1 MNILTDYQQALLDR
15 NALALEKA
23 KIPDREIE
31 EMYFYAFR
39 YALGRTTCAA
49 DTVANTIIKRI
60 RSFDD
65 YYLNRICREID
76 DAIER
81 KAAGMECD
89 IKAWKRLYEEAN
101 TELMVRLCEGT
112 RWKL

>member
-1 MNILTDYQQALLDR
+1 MKQLT
-15 NALALEKA
+15 
-23 KIPDREIE
+23 IPLNEFQD
-31 EMYFYAFR
+31 MYFYAFR
-39 YALGRTTCAA
+39 YALGRTTSAP
-49 DTVANTIIKRI
+49 DTVAGHCINRIKF
-60 RSFDD
+60 FDD
-65 YYLNRICREID
+65 YHLNRICKEID
-76 DAIER
+76 EAIER